1 MIRQPIVVL
10 VGHIDH
16 GKSSIL
22 ERLKEI
28 VVTKQEA
35 GGITQ
40 TIRSYNLPIDIIQKK
55 CKDLLKGQH
64 FSVPGLV
71 ILDTPGH
78 AAFNNMRKRGGNLA
92 DIAILVIDINEGVM
106 PQTVESIEVLKA
118 YKTPFIVALNKIDNI
133 SGWYSQPD
141 RHLNT
146 NLDNQ
151 NERVKSVFD
160 TKFYEIVG
168 KIYERGFVADR
179 YDRIEDFTQHVAIV
193 PCSAKTGEGIP
204 ELLMVLVGLAQKFLE
219 QSLET
224 SADKP
229 GQGTILEVKDEKGI
243 GTTLDVVIYDGQIKR
258 GDQIVIGGLSE
269 PITTK
274 VRGLFEAERGKM
286 KPIESANAAAGVR
299 IVAPDVK
306 GVVSGM
312 PLLVANSNLEEA
324 KERVQAEVDEVVIET
339 DNDGVVVKADSL
351 GSLEALIGLLKE
363 KDICIKKASVGEITK
378 KDLADASAEEEPLNK
393 VILAFNVSPVETKDV
408 KIISNNVIYKIIEDY
423 VAWQEEEKKK
433 QEEKH
438 LENLIRPAK
447 MEIIKGC
454 IFRQSNPCVVG
465 VRILEGTLKPDV
477 ELMKANGNKAGYVKS
492 MQVENESV
500 KSAERGKEV
509 AISIPGIIGG
519 RQVLEMDILYVDI
532 PESHFRDLKKF
543 KKLLKPAEIE
553 LLKEIAEIKRK
564 ENPLWGV

>member
-40 TIRSYNLPIDIIQKK
+40 TIRSYNLPIDMIQKK
-55 CKDLLKGQH
+55 CKDLLKEKA

-92 DIAILVIDINEGVM
+92 DIAILVIDVNEGIM

-141 RHLNT
+141 KHLKAS
-146 NLDNQ
+146 LENQ
-151 NERVKSVFD
+151 NEAVKRVFD

-168 KIYERGFVADR
+168 KIYERGFVGER
-179 YDRIEDFTQHVAIV
+179 YDRIEDFTKQVAIV

-224 SADKP
+224 SVDKP
-229 GQGTILEVKDEKGI
+229 GHGTILEVKDEKGI
-243 GTTLDVVIYDGQIKR
+243 GTILDAVIYDGQIRR
-258 GDQIVIGGLSE
+258 GDQIVIGGISE
-269 PITTK
+269 PIVTK
-274 VRGLFEAERGKM
+274 IRGLFEAERGKM

-312 PLLVANSNLEEA
+312 PLLVANSNLEDA
-324 KERVQAEVDEVVIET
+324 KEKVQDEVDEVVIET
-339 DNDGVVVKADSL
+339 DNEGVVVKADSL

-363 KDICIKKASVGEITK
+363 KGISIKKASVGEITK

-393 VILAFNVSPVETKDV
+393 VILAFNVSPVEAKDV

-423 VAWQEEEKKK
+423 VSWQEEERKK
-433 QEEKH
+433 QEEKN
-438 LENLIRPAK
+438 LESLIRPAK

-492 MQVENESV
+492 MQVENETV

-519 RQVLEMDILYVDI
+519 RQILEMDILYVDM
-532 PESHFRDLKKF
+532 PEQHFRDLKKF

-564 ENPLWGV
+564 ENNLWGV